1 MAVPPSTRG
10 KLFRF
15 VILQVMK
22 ARTIPI
28 YKLNKLPG
36 HALELSGA
44 WMEAQGGVEQG
55 YEQLRTPSAHTSDG
69 DVWRCAHCA
78 L

>member
-1 MAVPPSTRG
+1 
-10 KLFRF
+10 
-15 VILQVMK
+15 MK
-22 ARTIPI
+22 ARTIPVD
-28 YKLNKLPG
+28 KLNKLPG

-69 DVWRCAHCA
+69 DVWRCAPCA